1 MATEAQNRKVIK
13 KLNRAGLVR
22 LWKQIKKGKTPGW
35 DAGKALEY
43 LVLRAFE
50 LDGAKVVWPFDVAS
64 GGNTIEQI
72 DGVIYVDGVAALL
85 ECKDYKDSVNF
96 EPIAKLRQQLARRPP
111 STIGCCVS
119 KNGFTP
125 EAMLLAERSSPQN
138 VLLWHGDEI
147 EFGLKKKRMGE
158 GLLAKYRHSVEQ
170 AMPDYKINIKLK

>member
-1 MATEAQNRKVIK
+1 MPTEVQYQKTIK
-13 KLNRAGLVR
+13 KFNRVGLLQ
-22 LWKQIKKGKTPGW
+22 LWKQIKNGKTLGW

-50 LDGAKVVWPFDVAS
+50 IDGATVVWPFNVAS

-72 DGVIYVDGVAALL
+72 DGVIYADGIAAII

-111 STIGCCVS
+111 STIGCCIS

-125 EAMLLAERSSPQN
+125 EALLLAERASPQN

-147 EFGLKKKRMGE
+147 EFGLKKKCVRK
-158 GLLAKYRHSVEQ
+158 GLLAKYRHSVEH
-170 AMPDYKINIKLK
+170 AMPDFKINTKIK